1 MCWAGCC
8 AAQVLRWQQAV
19 QQQQLLQQLR
29 QQWYCALAVITGTQL
44 IKPKIQI

>member
-8 AAQVLRWQQAV
+8 AAQVQQAV

-29 QQWYCALAVITGTQL
+29 KQWYCALAVITGMQL
-44 IKPKIQI
+44 NKPKIQM